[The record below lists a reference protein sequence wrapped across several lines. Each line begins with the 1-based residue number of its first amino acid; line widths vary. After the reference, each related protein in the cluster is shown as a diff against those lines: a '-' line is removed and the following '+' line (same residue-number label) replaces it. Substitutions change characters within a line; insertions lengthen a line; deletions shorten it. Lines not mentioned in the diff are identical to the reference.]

1 MQNYLKMIE
10 DSKTLTRDYEF
21 NATKSKIDIEKRT
34 VELSFS
40 SNTPYQRW
48 QDASEVLDHR
58 AESIDLTRLNNKGA
72 LLVNH
77 DWNRQIGVIEE
88 AYLDGNK
95 ARAVVKFSKRQE
107 AEDFF
112 QDIQD
117 GIIANVSVGY
127 SIKKA
132 VADHNNKAVIAT
144 RWQPFEISLVSV
156 PADISVGIGRNL
168 AQTDSQ
174 ETDKLKEVLS
184 HSNLKSKNEGDKM
197 SQAVNEDNKIQ
208 TRSYDDGV
216 KSESSRRDKID
227 ALAREFNQAEFARS
241 YLTNGSSFDVF
252 QKDLMLHVQSQQKE
266 RLRQLEKESPQIDA
280 VKSCASNIGMSEK
293 ETREFSL
300 TRAIR
305 AMSNPLSLKAQ
316 EAAKF
321 EFEASDTAKRSMGIY
336 DDGDFVIPN
345 DILQRDFSIANGGAP
360 LVGTELRASSF
371 IDLLR
376 DKSIMM
382 NIAQRLSGLRGNI
395 AIPRQTQG
403 SNITWVGEKQNV
415 DEGELTVD
423 QIHLS
428 AKRLGVFL
436 EISRELLTNSSID
449 AETMVRNDLLAAVA
463 QGIDTA
469 ALYGTGADFQPL
481 GLTSVSGITAA
492 QYAGENPS
500 LKDYI
505 DLETS
510 IALQNADVANMRYLI
525 NPSLRG
531 AAKTTP
537 RLPDSE
543 LTVWEQGNT
552 INGYQVEVT
561 NQIKP
566 NQIIFGDFS
575 QLLIGLWDGLRL
587 IVNPFSLDKSGAI
600 RITVMQSVDIAVR
613 RPESFAIA
621 TKQA

>member
-1 MQNYLKMIE
+1 MMQNYLKMIE

-227 ALAREFNQAEFARS
+227 ALAREFNQAEF
-241 YLTNGSSFDVF
+241 
-252 QKDLMLHVQSQQKE
+252 
-266 RLRQLEKESPQIDA
+266 
-280 VKSCASNIGMSEK
+280 
-293 ETREFSL
+293 
-300 TRAIR
+300 
-305 AMSNPLSLKAQ
+305 
-316 EAAKF
+316 
-321 EFEASDTAKRSMGIY
+321 
-336 DDGDFVIPN
+336 
-345 DILQRDFSIANGGAP
+345 
-360 LVGTELRASSF
+360 
-371 IDLLR
+371 
-376 DKSIMM
+376 
-382 NIAQRLSGLRGNI
+382 
-395 AIPRQTQG
+395 
-403 SNITWVGEKQNV
+403 
-415 DEGELTVD
+415 
-423 QIHLS
+423 
-428 AKRLGVFL
+428 
-436 EISRELLTNSSID
+436 
-449 AETMVRNDLLAAVA
+449 
-463 QGIDTA
+463 
-469 ALYGTGADFQPL
+469 
-481 GLTSVSGITAA
+481 
-492 QYAGENPS
+492 
-500 LKDYI
+500 
-505 DLETS
+505 
-510 IALQNADVANMRYLI
+510 
-525 NPSLRG
+525 
-531 AAKTTP
+531 
-537 RLPDSE
+537 
-543 LTVWEQGNT
+543 
-552 INGYQVEVT
+552 
-561 NQIKP
+561 
-566 NQIIFGDFS
+566 
-575 QLLIGLWDGLRL
+575 
-587 IVNPFSLDKSGAI
+587 
-600 RITVMQSVDIAVR
+600 
-613 RPESFAIA
+613 
-621 TKQA
+621 